1 MNEFTTSMPEDFDAR
16 PNNAHISSDAY
27 AMSAPVCI
35 WRMLGLV
42 GSFAGVVTLAVIFG
56 VLGFL
61 CAIFIPVIALAGLG
75 VILNLPS
82 NFFIFTSHDAEFL
95 PFIISVLIALSILR
109 GCLRYLEQ
117 LCNHYIAFKLLAV
130 LRDKVFGVMRT
141 LAPAKLSSSQ
151 AGNLIS
157 LITSDIELLEVFYA
171 HTISPVLIASITSI
185 IMVICAGILH
195 PWCAFVALV
204 SYVIVGLVV
213 PVWIYSYMGNI
224 GLQVREKAGDL
235 TNCVL
240 ENLRGLAVVLQFS
253 AIEARLERMITQSK
267 QLLEHQKVV
276 SDKAGLSFA
285 VAGVLI
291 MLLSLVQLCVCAVL
305 VQQGS
310 MLPLDGVIASVLLF
324 SSFGPVV
331 ALANLGT
338 SLQGTLASG
347 KRVLS
352 LLAEKPA
359 LRDVEQGVKL
369 RPTSASV
376 QQVQFSYPNTN
387 ECVLRDVS
395 LEIPAGKIVGIAGKS
410 GSGKSSL
417 CRLLMRFWDVSQ
429 GRILLSDVPIDTIET
444 RSLRAGQ
451 ALVEQDT
458 YIFHMSI
465 KDNVLIARENASRE
479 DVQEACKRASLH
491 DFIMSLPQGYDTQV
505 SELGASLSGGQRQ
518 RLGLARAFLHDSSFL
533 LLDEPTSNL
542 DSLNEAVILSSLR
555 SLAGKRTVVLIS
567 HRASTM
573 NSADVHYTLD
583 CGRVS

>member
-1 MNEFTTSMPEDFDAR
+1 M
-16 PNNAHISSDAY
+16 
-27 AMSAPVCI
+27 
-35 WRMLGLV
+35 
-42 GSFAGVVTLAVIFG
+42 
-56 VLGFL
+56 
-61 CAIFIPVIALAGLG
+61 
-75 VILNLPS
+75 
-82 NFFIFTSHDAEFL
+82 
-95 PFIISVLIALSILR
+95 
-109 GCLRYLEQ
+109 
-117 LCNHYIAFKLLAV
+117 
-130 LRDKVFGVMRT
+130 
-141 LAPAKLSSSQ
+141 
-151 AGNLIS
+151 
-157 LITSDIELLEVFYA
+157 
-171 HTISPVLIASITSI
+171 
-185 IMVICAGILH
+185 
-195 PWCAFVALV
+195 
-204 SYVIVGLVV
+204 
-213 PVWIYSYMGNI
+213 
-224 GLQVREKAGDL
+224 
-235 TNCVL
+235 
-240 ENLRGLAVVLQFS
+240 
-253 AIEARLERMITQSK
+253 
-267 QLLEHQKVV
+267 
-276 SDKAGLSFA
+276 
-285 VAGVLI
+285 
-291 MLLSLVQLCVCAVL
+291 
-305 VQQGS
+305 
-310 MLPLDGVIASVLLF
+310 
-324 SSFGPVV
+324 
-331 ALANLGT
+331 
-338 SLQGTLASG
+338 
-347 KRVLS
+347 
-352 LLAEKPA
+352 LAEKPA

-376 QQVQFSYPNTN
+376 QQVHFSYPGTN

-458 YIFHMSI
+458 YIFHTSI
-465 KDNVLIARENASRE
+465 KDNVLIARGDASFE

-505 SELGASLSGGQRQ
+505 SELGSSLSGGQRQ

>member
-1 MNEFTTSMPEDFDAR
+1 M
-16 PNNAHISSDAY
+16 
-27 AMSAPVCI
+27 
-35 WRMLGLV
+35 
-42 GSFAGVVTLAVIFG
+42 
-56 VLGFL
+56 

-276 SDKAGLSFA
+276 CCCGCAYYAAEPCAA
-285 VAGVLI
+285 V
-291 MLLSLVQLCVCAVL
+291 CVRGSCA
-305 VQQGS
+305 
-310 MLPLDGVIASVLLF
+310 
-324 SSFGPVV
+324 
-331 ALANLGT
+331 
-338 SLQGTLASG
+338 
-347 KRVLS
+347 
-352 LLAEKPA
+352 
-359 LRDVEQGVKL
+359 
-369 RPTSASV
+369 
-376 QQVQFSYPNTN
+376 
-387 ECVLRDVS
+387 
-395 LEIPAGKIVGIAGKS
+395 
-410 GSGKSSL
+410 
-417 CRLLMRFWDVSQ
+417 
-429 GRILLSDVPIDTIET
+429 
-444 RSLRAGQ
+444 
-451 ALVEQDT
+451 
-458 YIFHMSI
+458 
-465 KDNVLIARENASRE
+465 ARQHA
-479 DVQEACKRASLH
+479 A
-491 DFIMSLPQGYDTQV
+491 T
-505 SELGASLSGGQRQ
+505 
-518 RLGLARAFLHDSSFL
+518 
-533 LLDEPTSNL
+533 
-542 DSLNEAVILSSLR
+542 
-555 SLAGKRTVVLIS
+555 
-567 HRASTM
+567 
-573 NSADVHYTLD
+573 
-583 CGRVS
+583 